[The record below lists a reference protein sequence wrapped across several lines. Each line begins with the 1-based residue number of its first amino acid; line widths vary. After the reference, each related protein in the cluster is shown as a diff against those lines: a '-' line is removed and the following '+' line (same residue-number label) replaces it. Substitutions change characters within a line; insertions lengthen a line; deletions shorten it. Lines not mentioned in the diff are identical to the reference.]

1 MNIKTMTTYV
11 VRNDN
16 LDQYLKEISKFKI
29 LTAQEE
35 RDLFVVIED
44 CNIREKE
51 LQDILMTFK
60 NDGNMDRYRKELE
73 DVRAKRDETMQYIV
87 DCNLRLNFAIAKR
100 YSTGDIL
107 PDLID
112 TGVMGMY
119 EAFKDYDWRKGVRW
133 TTYAQYY
140 IRRAIVAY
148 LGKENILVRPKNG
161 MHIAPKVRKIENDFL
176 LKNGRRPYP
185 IEVIDILRRD
195 YGIDVKD
202 EIDIYGQRFDSID
215 DYIGEEEENTFE
227 KSGYFN
233 EKTSV
238 ENEYERTAE
247 KDAATETV
255 KEMMKVLTERERNI
269 ISMAF
274 GYGYTREYKDREIGN
289 VIGLTSERVRQI
301 KKEAIKKMRA
311 AAVAAENK

>member
-1 MNIKTMTTYV
+1 MNVKTMTTYV

-35 RDLFVVIED
+35 RDLFVRLEEAETEEEKTA
-44 CNIREKE
+44 IRNE
-51 LQDILMTFK
+51 II
-60 NDGNMDRYRKELE
+60 NS
-73 DVRAKRDETMQYIV
+73 
-87 DCNLRLNFAIAKR
+87 NLRLNFAIAKR

-107 PDLID
+107 PDLINV
-112 TGVMGMY
+112 GVIGMY
-119 EAFKDYDWRKGVRW
+119 QAFEEGNFDWRRGTRW
-133 TTYAQYY
+133 TTLAQYY
-140 IRRAIVAY
+140 IRRAILAY

-255 KEMMKVLTERERNI
+255 NEMMKVLTERERNI

-289 VIGLTSERVRQI
+289 AIGLTSERVRQI
-301 KKEAIKKMRA
+301 KKEAIKKMKA

>member
-1 MNIKTMTTYV
+1 MNVKTMTSYV
-11 VRNDN
+11 VRNDT
-16 LDQYLKEISKFKI
+16 LDQYLKEISKYKI

-35 RDLFVVIED
+35 RDLFVKLEEAETEEEKTA
-44 CNIREKE
+44 IRNE
-51 LQDILMTFK
+51 II
-60 NDGNMDRYRKELE
+60 NS
-73 DVRAKRDETMQYIV
+73 
-87 DCNLRLNFAIAKR
+87 NLRLNFAIAKR

-107 PDLID
+107 PDLINV
-112 TGVMGMY
+112 GVIGMY
-119 EAFKDYDWRKGVRW
+119 QAFEEGNFDWRRGTRW
-133 TTYAQYY
+133 TTLAQYY
-140 IRRAIVAY
+140 IRRAILAY

-161 MHIAPKVRKIENDFL
+161 MRLGPKVRKIENDFF

-185 IEVIDILRRD
+185 IEVIDALRRD

-215 DYIGEEEENTFE
+215 DYIGDEDDNTFE

-238 ENEYERTAE
+238 GNEYERTAE

-274 GYGYTREYKDREIGN
+274 GYGYTREYKDKEIGAA
-289 VIGLTSERVRQI
+289 IGLTSERVRQI

>member
-1 MNIKTMTTYV
+1 MNVKTMTSYV
-11 VRNDN
+11 VRNDT
-16 LDQYLKEISKFKI
+16 LDQYLKEISKYKI

-35 RDLFVVIED
+35 RDLFVKLEEAETEEEKTT
-44 CNIREKE
+44 IRNE
-51 LQDILMTFK
+51 II
-60 NDGNMDRYRKELE
+60 NS
-73 DVRAKRDETMQYIV
+73 
-87 DCNLRLNFAIAKR
+87 NLRLNFAIAKR

-107 PDLID
+107 PDLINV
-112 TGVMGMY
+112 GVIGMY
-119 EAFKDYDWRKGVRW
+119 QAFEEGNFDWRRGTRW
-133 TTYAQYY
+133 TTLAQYY
-140 IRRAIVAY
+140 IRRAILAY

-161 MHIAPKVRKIENDFL
+161 MRLGPKVRKIENDFL

-202 EIDIYGQRFDSID
+202 EIDVYGQRFDSID
-215 DYIGEEEENTFE
+215 DYIGDEDDNTFE

-274 GYGYTREYKDREIGN
+274 GYGYTREYKDKEIGAA
-289 VIGLTSERVRQI
+289 IGLTSERVRQI

>member
-1 MNIKTMTTYV
+1 MNVKTMTTYV

-35 RDLFVVIED
+35 RDLFVKLEEAETEEEKTA
-44 CNIREKE
+44 IRNE
-51 LQDILMTFK
+51 II
-60 NDGNMDRYRKELE
+60 NS
-73 DVRAKRDETMQYIV
+73 
-87 DCNLRLNFAIAKR
+87 NLRLNFAIAKR

-107 PDLID
+107 PDLINV
-112 TGVMGMY
+112 GVIGMY
-119 EAFKDYDWRKGVRW
+119 QAFEEGNFDWRRGTRW
-133 TTYAQYY
+133 TTLAQYY
-140 IRRAIVAY
+140 IRRAILAY

-161 MHIAPKVRKIENDFL
+161 MRLGPKVKKIENDFL

-274 GYGYTREYKDREIGN
+274 GYGYTREYKDKEIGAA
-289 VIGLTSERVRQI
+289 IGLTSERVRQI
-301 KKEAIKKMRA
+301 KKEAIKKMKA

>member
-1 MNIKTMTTYV
+1 MNVKTMTTYV

-35 RDLFVVIED
+35 RDLFVKLEEAETEEEKTA
-44 CNIREKE
+44 IRNE
-51 LQDILMTFK
+51 II
-60 NDGNMDRYRKELE
+60 NS
-73 DVRAKRDETMQYIV
+73 
-87 DCNLRLNFAIAKR
+87 NLRLNFAIAKR

-107 PDLID
+107 PDLINV
-112 TGVMGMY
+112 GVIGMY
-119 EAFKDYDWRKGVRW
+119 QAFEEGNFDWRRGTRW
-133 TTYAQYY
+133 TTLAQYY
-140 IRRAIVAY
+140 IRRAILAY

-255 KEMMKVLTERERNI
+255 KEVMKVLTERERNI

-274 GYGYTREYKDREIGN
+274 GYGYTREYKDKEIGAA
-289 VIGLTSERVRQI
+289 IGLTSERVRQI
-301 KKEAIKKMRA
+301 KKEAIKKMKA

>member
-1 MNIKTMTTYV
+1 MNVKTMTTYV

-35 RDLFVVIED
+35 RDLFVKLEEAETEEEKTA
-44 CNIREKE
+44 IRNE
-51 LQDILMTFK
+51 II
-60 NDGNMDRYRKELE
+60 NS
-73 DVRAKRDETMQYIV
+73 
-87 DCNLRLNFAIAKR
+87 NLRLNFAIAKR

-107 PDLID
+107 PDLINV
-112 TGVMGMY
+112 GVIGMY
-119 EAFKDYDWRKGVRW
+119 QAFEEGNFDWRRGTRW
-133 TTYAQYY
+133 TTLAQYY
-140 IRRAIVAY
+140 IRRAILAY

-274 GYGYTREYKDREIGN
+274 GYGYTREYKDKEIGAA
-289 VIGLTSERVRQI
+289 IGLTSERVRQI
-301 KKEAIKKMRA
+301 KKEAIKKMKA

>member
-1 MNIKTMTTYV
+1 MNVKTMTTYV

-35 RDLFVVIED
+35 RDLFVKLEEAETEEEKTA
-44 CNIREKE
+44 IRNE
-51 LQDILMTFK
+51 II
-60 NDGNMDRYRKELE
+60 NS
-73 DVRAKRDETMQYIV
+73 
-87 DCNLRLNFAIAKR
+87 NLRLNFAIAKR

-107 PDLID
+107 PDLINV
-112 TGVMGMY
+112 GVIGMY
-119 EAFKDYDWRKGVRW
+119 QAFEEGNFDWRRGTRW
-133 TTYAQYY
+133 TTLAQYY
-140 IRRAIVAY
+140 IRRAILAY

-161 MHIAPKVRKIENDFL
+161 MHIAPKVKKIENDFL

-255 KEMMKVLTERERNI
+255 NEMMKVLTERERNI

-289 VIGLTSERVRQI
+289 AIGLTSERVRQI
-301 KKEAIKKMRA
+301 KKEAIKKMKA

>member
-1 MNIKTMTTYV
+1 MNVKTITSYV
-11 VRNDN
+11 VRNDT
-16 LDQYLKEISKFKI
+16 LDQYLKEISKYKI

-35 RDLFVVIED
+35 RDLFVKLEEAETEEEKTA
-44 CNIREKE
+44 IRNE
-51 LQDILMTFK
+51 II
-60 NDGNMDRYRKELE
+60 NS
-73 DVRAKRDETMQYIV
+73 
-87 DCNLRLNFAIAKR
+87 NLRLNFAIAKR

-107 PDLID
+107 PDLINV
-112 TGVMGMY
+112 GVIGMY
-119 EAFKDYDWRKGVRW
+119 QAFEEGNFDWRRGTRW
-133 TTYAQYY
+133 TTLAQYY
-140 IRRAIVAY
+140 IRRAILAY

-161 MHIAPKVRKIENDFL
+161 MRLGPKVRKIENDFL

-202 EIDIYGQRFDSID
+202 EIDVYGQRFDSID
-215 DYIGEEEENTFE
+215 DYIGDEDDNTFE

-274 GYGYTREYKDREIGN
+274 GYGYTREYKDKEIGAA
-289 VIGLTSERVRQI
+289 IGLTSERVRQI